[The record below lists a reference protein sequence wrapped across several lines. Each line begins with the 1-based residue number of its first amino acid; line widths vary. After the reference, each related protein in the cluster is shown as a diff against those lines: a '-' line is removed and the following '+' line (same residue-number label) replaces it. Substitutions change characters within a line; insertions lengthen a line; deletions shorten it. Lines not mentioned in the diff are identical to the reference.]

1 MSEERNTYDFC
12 PKCGALTRDGVCTSC
27 GYGMEDKS
35 QPAGQPQSAYEAQ
48 SGQQSANQQST
59 WPGSTYQPASGQP
72 GGQNN
77 YYNQPYGQPPY
88 YGDQKPKK
96 KKMSG
101 GAIAAI
107 IIGAVAVVITCAVL
121 LFFGLRS
128 FYSSIFNEMGGLEE
142 FYFGDDF
149 HYDFDYD
156 DDNGYDYNYDDDY
169 SDDLDPFFDW
179 DEEDQEKDYDEEGSY
194 YVPSA
199 DDEYYEE
206 IVNAERNDL
215 SYTVEWQEY
224 ELDSDQAY
232 AAAEGNY
239 PLLQGDIPNLDT
251 LNKEIEQRALAYR
264 DMCRAYASEYD
275 VQEAAFESYS
285 EGYITYM
292 DEEVISIVF
301 QNSFY
306 MNGYIGALELDAINI
321 DVKEGR
327 VLGNNELIDYNEAL
341 GRRFREQ
348 SNYQNGTIDLIEE
361 INDSEISG
369 RLSGPKGVAFYTP
382 VGLEIGFSYTSDYGD
397 GWVTATI
404 KETAGNQS

>member
-27 GYGMEDKS
+27 GHGMELKS
-35 QPAGQPQSAYEAQ
+35 QPEEQSQ
-48 SGQQSANQQST
+48 
-59 WPGSTYQPASGQP
+59 STYQTQTFQQPGNQQYYGQP
-72 GGQNN
+72 GGQNT

-88 YGDQKPKK
+88 YGNQKPKK

-107 IIGAVAVVITCAVL
+107 IISAVAVVIACAVL
-121 LFFGLRS
+121 LFFALRS
-128 FYSSIFNEMGGLEE
+128 FYTNIFNEIGGLEE
-142 FYFGDDF
+142 FYFGDE
-149 HYDFDYD
+149 
-156 DDNGYDYNYDDDY
+156 YNYDDGY
-169 SDDLDPFFDW
+169 SDEIDSFFD
-179 DEEDQEKDYDEEGSY
+179 EEENQGKDYYDEGNY
-194 YVPSA
+194 YVPSE
-199 DDEYYEE
+199 DDEYYVE
-206 IVNAERNDL
+206 IVNAERDDL

-224 ELDSDQAY
+224 DLDSEQAY

-239 PLLQGDIPNLDT
+239 PLLQGDIPNLEA

-275 VQEAAFESYS
+275 VQIAAFESYS
-285 EGYITYM
+285 EGYVTYM

-306 MNGYIGALELDAINI
+306 MNGYISALELDAINI
-321 DVKEGR
+321 DIKEGR
-327 VLGNNELIDYNEAL
+327 VLENKDLIDYNEAL

-361 INDSEISG
+361 IDDAEISG

-404 KETAGNQS
+404 KDATGSQS